1 MVKNLTLFAL
11 PALIW
16 GSTWLA
22 IKYQLGVVDP
32 IVSVFYRFF
41 SAAIILLIYS
51 RVAGKNLKFSLR
63 DHLRMAQLGI
73 LLFGFNYWL
82 VYLAELHLTS
92 GLVALVFS
100 TIIFLNIFN
109 AAIFLKTKIRWPV
122 LISAVV
128 GFSGIA
134 LVFSDEL
141 IGFSLSS
148 NNSLAFLLA
157 LLGAFLASLGNITS
171 AHNQKRLLPVIQGN
185 AFAMLYGS
193 LTMFLIAMFSGTKLT
208 FDFSFSYI
216 VSLTYLSLFGSVIAF
231 GSFLTLLGKI
241 GADKAAYVA
250 LIVPVIA
257 LMLSTVFEGY
267 VWSLTAMIGVVF
279 ILAGNVMVLRRRR
292 TAAKKPV

>member
-1 MVKNLTLFAL
+1 MAKNLILFAI

-41 SAAIILLIYS
+41 SAAIILLVYS
-51 RVAGKNLKFSLR
+51 RVSGKNLKFSLS
-63 DHLRMAQLGI
+63 DHLRMAQLGV

-122 LISAVV
+122 FTSAVV

-141 IGFSLSS
+141 AGFSLSG
-148 NNSLAFLLA
+148 NNSLAFLFALA
-157 LLGAFLASLGNITS
+157 GAFLASLGNITS
-171 AHNQKRLLPVIQGN
+171 AHNQKRHLPVMQGN
-185 AFAMLYGS
+185 AFSMLYGS
-193 LTMFLIAMFSGTKLT
+193 LSMFLIAMLSGTKLT

-216 VSLTYLSLFGSVIAF
+216 FSLTYLSLFGSVIAF
-231 GSFLTLLGKI
+231 GSFLSLLGKI

-257 LMLSTVFEGY
+257 LALSTIYEGY
-267 VWSLTAMIGVVF
+267 VWSLSAIIGVIF

-292 TAAKKPV
+292 AALKKPA